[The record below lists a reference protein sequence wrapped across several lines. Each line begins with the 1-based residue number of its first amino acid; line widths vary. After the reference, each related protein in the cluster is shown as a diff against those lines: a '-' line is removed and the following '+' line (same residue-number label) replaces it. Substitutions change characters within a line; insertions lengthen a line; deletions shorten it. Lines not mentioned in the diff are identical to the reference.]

1 MNQKTL
7 SSFLTSMYEDRNLFI
22 EVNGLS
28 NAMNEK
34 YMLVADALSE
44 NIELLS
50 EVIREDI
57 NLNLNRVTNINNIN
71 NEMVV
76 F

>member
-28 NAMNEK
+28 NTMNEK

-50 EVIREDI
+50 EVIKEEI
-57 NLNLNRVTNINNIN
+57 NLNLNRLNKIDNTYKERVA
-71 NEMVV
+71 

>member
-28 NAMNEK
+28 NTMNEK

>member
-1 MNQKTL
+1 MKQKTL
-7 SSFLTSMYEDRNLFI
+7 SSFLTSMYEDRSLFI

-28 NAMNEK
+28 NTMNEK

-50 EVIREDI
+50 EVIKEEI
-57 NLNLNRVTNINNIN
+57 NLNLNRVSKINNIN
-71 NEMVV
+71 IERVA

>member
-22 EVNGLS
+22 DVNGLS
-28 NAMNEK
+28 NTMNEK

-50 EVIREDI
+50 EVIKEEI
-57 NLNLNRVTNINNIN
+57 NLNLNRLNKIDNINI
-71 NEMVV
+71 ERVA